1 MSRRD
6 TIDEIETKSS
16 ISKSMASSRID
27 PPRRLRD
34 GDGCACVWVAH
45 AGVCAHRHPS
55 RVEQQPSF
63 AYNRKARSCACVRA
77 RVRVQQEKPIG
88 PRGAAKSQR
97 DWYGIVRHNQR

>member
-16 ISKSMASSRID
+16 ISKSMTSSRID
-27 PPRRLRD
+27 PSRRLRD
-34 GDGCACVWVAH
+34 GDGLCV
-45 AGVCAHRHPS
+45 
-55 RVEQQPSF
+55 RVGG
-63 AYNRKARSCACVRA
+63 ARRCVRAPTPVTGRATTIVRVQSQGSIVRA